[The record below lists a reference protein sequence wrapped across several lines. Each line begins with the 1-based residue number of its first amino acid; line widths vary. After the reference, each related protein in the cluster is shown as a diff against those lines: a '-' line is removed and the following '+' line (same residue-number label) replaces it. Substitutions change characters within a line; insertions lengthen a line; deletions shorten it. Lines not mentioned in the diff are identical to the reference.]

1 MVKAFSLEV
10 YFLLGMK
17 GRYVGHILV
26 VSKLGIETDPEK
38 TNIILNWFIPATTG
52 EVRTFLSFIKMPQK
66 LQRDSKTFIR
76 GNAHTNRE

>member
-26 VSKLGIETDPEK
+26 VSKQGIETDPEK
-38 TNIILNWFIPATTG
+38 TNRILNWLIPTTPE
-52 EVRTFLSFIKMPQK
+52 EVRNFFSVSSVIT
-66 LQRDSKTFIR
+66 
-76 GNAHTNRE
+76 TNSS